1 MERTRSYKEKKK
13 KKKKKKK
20 KRDVSQFFAVE
31 VVKIFFALGS

>member
-1 MERTRSYKEKKK
+1 MTVERTRSYKKK

-20 KRDVSQFFAVE
+20 KIDVSQFFAVE

>member
-1 MERTRSYKEKKK
+1 MTVERTRSYKKK